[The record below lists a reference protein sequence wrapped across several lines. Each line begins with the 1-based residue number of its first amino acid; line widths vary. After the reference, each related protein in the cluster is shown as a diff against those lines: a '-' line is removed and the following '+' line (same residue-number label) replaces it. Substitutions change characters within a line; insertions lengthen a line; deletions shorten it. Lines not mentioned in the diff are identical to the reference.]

1 MMKTLHYL
9 FLLCFLF
16 FSCSDKGGGPEKEEE
31 TATDIP
37 ELDALVENYMTKFKV
52 PGLQLAI
59 TKQGKLVYAKSYGK
73 ADVSAGED
81 VKNTSLFRVA
91 SVSKPITG
99 IAIMK
104 LAEDGKLNLN
114 DKVFGT
120 GSILGNTY
128 GNTSAAVASITVEQL
143 LQHTSGGW
151 GNSVNDPMFSN
162 PQMTAA
168 QLITWTLANRP
179 LTSTPGTRYDYS
191 NFGYCVLGRVIEKVS
206 GQTYEQYVQSA
217 LLQPSG
223 ISRMTIGGNQ
233 LKDRKPLEVMY
244 YGQNNE
250 NPYLYNIVRMDAHG
264 GWIASATD
272 LARLLVKADGFNS
285 PSDLLKTQSI
295 SRMTTGSGP
304 NPGYANG
311 WSVNSAGNWW
321 HTGSLPGT
329 TSEIVRTSG
338 GYCWAILCNTR
349 INSAPFNQ
357 ELDELIW
364 KVVNNTSVKWPT
376 KDLF

>member
-1 MMKTLHYL
+1 MKSLHYL
-9 FLLCFLF
+9 LFLCFLF
-16 FSCSDKGGGPEKEEE
+16 FSCSDKGEGPEKEEE
-31 TATDIP
+31 VATDIP
-37 ELDALVENYMTKFKV
+37 ELDALVENYMTRFKV

-81 VKNTSLFRVA
+81 VNNTSLFRVA

-104 LAEDGKLNLN
+104 LAEEGKLNLN

-120 GSILGNTY
+120 GGILGTAY
-128 GNTSAAVASITVEQL
+128 GNPGAAVASVTVEQL

-191 NFGYCVLGRVIEKVS
+191 NFGYCVLGRVIEKVT

-223 ISRMTIGGNQ
+223 ISRMVIGGNQ
-233 LKDRKPLEVMY
+233 LKDRKPFEVVY

-250 NPYLYNIVRMDAHG
+250 NPYLYNIARMDAHG

-329 TSEIVRTSG
+329 SSEIVRTSG

-349 INSAPFNQ
+349 ISSGQFNQ